1 MSFLP
6 DLWLIYINNLL
17 RPQIAKMQIYSDEMM
32 TLMGGAAPTCDLLD
46 SFDLRLQ
53 LVMLVGTC
61 NLKHM
66 SLHLWMSFARSNLE
80 LATP

>member
-1 MSFLP
+1 MADIEITCYDHKLP
-6 DLWLIYINNLL
+6 KCKYGHQVN
-17 RPQIAKMQIYSDEMM
+17 SDEMM

-46 SFDLRLQ
+46 SLFNELRLQ